1 VAYSSTYNLGGKY
14 GLTSDGFITVGNLMS
29 AANDALGNF
38 LSNPAANGPYGGSA
52 YRNYMLALAQSLQ
65 GVNNNTAFVQLSAST
80 ITALD
85 YLFANGLV
93 S

>member
-1 VAYSSTYNLGGKY
+1 
-14 GLTSDGFITVGNLMS
+14 MS
-29 AANDALGNF
+29 AANDALGNYIA
-38 LSNPAANGPYGGSA
+38 NPTANSPYGGSA

-65 GVNNNTAFVQLSAST
+65 GVNNNTAFVQLSGST
-80 ITALD
+80 VALLD